1 MFHFPGFASSALWI
15 QAGITG
21 FSTRLGFP
29 IRTSPDRS
37 LVGGSPGLFA
47 ATRVLLRLLAPRH
60 PPHALSSLQSQ
71 TSLCHHPRSFGI
83 VCLEARPAPSSRLQP
98 PSGHVQVQSS
108 LDVRRGTLLF
118 SDQGRSSR
126 DPQSG
131 FGPSCGHAPHSSF
144 QGAAGFSLSMCF
156 LSPSLLP
163 GFWPGAARRRVRH
176 QSKLILSFVF
186 NFQ

>member
-71 TSLCHHPRSFGI
+71 TSLCHHPRLSPP
-83 VCLEARPAPSSRLQP
+83 PAPSSRP
-98 PSGHVQVQSS
+98 PSPSGHVQVQSS
-108 LDVRRGTLLF
+108 LDARRGTLLF

-131 FGPSCGHAPHSSF
+131 FGPSCRHASHELF
-144 QGAAGFSLSMCF
+144 QELLGFSLSML
-156 LSPSLLP
+156 LSST
-163 GFWPGAARRRVRH
+163 H
-176 QSKLILSFVF
+176 QAF
-186 NFQ
+186 